1 MLISMAV
8 GGYVFV
14 VVQELKL
21 KIEETRI
28 SKVEIAQSISE
39 LEADTKI
46 SNKLFTDYLLF
57 SADTKNDAGEGKK
70 TVDEYLENQELEK
83 NRNHFFVNSQLQLP
97 KLRDNNCQRYRCMQN
112 RRVFSD
118 IPASIWKGLLG
129 TEDFRF
135 LDHRGIDPIAIARAI
150 VVDVMAMKFV
160 QGGST
165 LTQQLVKN
173 LFLTN
178 ERKLSRKITEVIYA
192 LYIENILEKEEI
204 ITLYLNEVFWGTYQ
218 GIYLKGFHAA
228 SLAYFNKAP
237 KELDEFESTILVSLL
252 KGPNYYHPSKG
263 IARIKIRA
271 NAVFK
276 RLQSLNLVSKES
288 KKIWDEK
295 KWLQWSED
303 FIKRAQGT
311 SFYSYYL
318 VSKNSDTSL
327 ESFEKLVLF
336 ESIRKVKKDLLPR
349 TKKADIGIK
358 ILIAGKECT
367 DYDCKDL
374 FSYYSKFERDKRR
387 AMTEE
392 YHQVGS
398 LLKPIVY
405 ESFIELGRNY
415 EEDISTAPITL
426 KLKSGKWS
434 PKDYSKVKVK
444 TIKLKVALQKSKNI
458 PLVRVASEIGFDA
471 LEENLDK
478 KFPRLQ
484 KPLAEFPAQLLG
496 ALELSMT
503 EVLKTYSEF
512 IQTKCSEIKGRS
524 LRFEDTVL
532 HYMSVASETTI
543 SRIARAPLKNAN
555 VFGKTGTTNKG
566 LDNWYFAFDGKIVYL
581 LWFGVE
587 SKRNEHDLRLSGAI
601 SSYLIFQNFMNARG
615 KQISEIICD

>member
-1 MLISMAV
+1 MGV

-21 KIEETRI
+21 KIEETKI
-28 SKVEIAQSISE
+28 SKTGITQTISD
-39 LEADTKI
+39 LEADKI
-46 SNKLFTDYLLF
+46 VPRKLFVDYLLF
-57 SADTKNDAGEGKK
+57 SSEKKDDDGENKK
-70 TVDEYLENQELEK
+70 SLDEYIESKAIEK
-83 NRNHFFVNSQLQLP
+83 NRGKLFINENINLP
-97 KLRDNNCQRYRCMQN
+97 RLRDNNCQRYRCIQN
-112 RRVFSD
+112 RRLFSD

-135 LDHRGIDPIAIARAI
+135 LDHKGIDPIAIARAI

-160 QGGST
+160 QGVST
-165 LTQQLVKN
+165 LTQHFVKN

-228 SLAYFNKAP
+228 SLAYFNKTP

-263 IARIKIRA
+263 IKRIKIRA
-271 NAVFK
+271 SAVFK

-288 KKIWDEK
+288 NSIWDDT
-295 KWLQWSED
+295 KWESWRED
-303 FIKRAQGT
+303 YIKRSKGT
-311 SFYSYYL
+311 SFNSYYL
-318 VSKNSDTSL
+318 VSKNSDISL

-336 ESIRKVKKDLLPR
+336 ESIRKVRKDLLPR

-358 ILIAGKECT
+358 ILIANKEC
-367 DYDCKDL
+367 DNYDCKSL

-392 YHQVGS
+392 LHQVGS

-405 ESFIELGRNY
+405 ESFIELGRDYN
-415 EEDISTAPITL
+415 EDISTAPITL
-426 KLKSGKWS
+426 NLKSGKWS

-444 TIKLKVALQKSKNI
+444 SIKLKVALQKSKNI
-458 PLVRVASEIGFDA
+458 PLVRVASEVGFEA

-512 IQTKCSEIKGRS
+512 IQKKCSEIKGKN

-532 HYMSVASETTI
+532 HYMSVAAETTI
-543 SRIARAPLKNAN
+543 SRLARAPLKNAN

-566 LDNWYFAFDGKIVYL
+566 LDNWYFAFDGKVVYL

-587 SKRNEHDLRLSGAI
+587 SKRNEHDLRLSGAV
-601 SSYLIFQNFMNARG
+601 SSYLIFQNYMNNRG
-615 KQISEIICD
+615 KQISEIICE